1 LGTNPRWKT
10 LTEWNL
16 GSSKGEIELTIRFY
30 PSKVKKVIEEVI
42 TRNLQGREY
51 DDATAKDLAMDIAN
65 QIKTATKGN

>member
-1 LGTNPRWKT
+1 
-10 LTEWNL
+10 
-16 GSSKGEIELTIRFY
+16 
-30 PSKVKKVIEEVI
+30 VKKVIEEVI